1 MPVTIESPVVPA
13 PTRVNL
19 TPPRLPSK
27 LPLRIQRPLAR
38 LALKPSR
45 AAPETELPS
54 TVTSSDLSMR
64 IPRPLLVPRTV
75 LPIMLAPV
83 HSRSRTPSST
93 LFITLLVTVRPEERF
108 ALTPRSPPLIMKP
121 LMVTLSDSRT
131 RNASSSESTCMMA
144 APPPSMVRLSTLRT
158 RTRRLYVPGATTIV
172 SPAEAASTASSIR
185 ENCPGTFNTAA
196 TATEGSSIATIPV
209 IAIILVIIFPFLRS
223 VPRGKYPP
231 KCPGGALL

>member
-209 IAIILVIIFPFLRS
+209 IAIILVIIFPFLRCCS
-223 VPRGKYPP
+223 RG
-231 KCPGGALL
+231 